1 MDLKTTIT
9 KTLIG
14 EKVEVTPSA
23 ESKKDILKMA
33 HVHALK
39 QVDKKLKSGGYNS
52 AVDLAAHH
60 QSELYR
66 AMDALHSGKKLK

>member
-1 MDLKTTIT
+1 MDFKTTVY

-23 ESKKDILKMA
+23 ESKNDLLKTA
-33 HVHALK
+33 HAHALK

-66 AMDALHSGKKLK
+66 AFETLGRGKKLK